1 MKSNLKQMKL
11 EKLASSIKMRFGV
24 EPEIENNA
32 IKINAGSLELSEL
45 AKLEKYCHNQAAI
58 LEVEKSVTFKIT
70 LS

>member
-1 MKSNLKQMKL
+1 MKSNLKQLKL
-11 EKLASSIKMRFGV
+11 EKLASSIKMRFNV
-24 EPEIENNA
+24 EPEIQNNA

>member
-1 MKSNLKQMKL
+1 MKSNLKQLKL
-11 EKLASSIKMRFGV
+11 EKLASSIKMRFNV
-24 EPEIENNA
+24 EPEIQNNA

-45 AKLEKYCHNQAAI
+45 AKLEKYCHNHAAI

>member
-1 MKSNLKQMKL
+1 MKSNLKQLKL
-11 EKLASSIKMRFGV
+11 EKLVSSIKMRFNV
-24 EPEIENNA
+24 EPEIQNNA
-32 IKINAGSLELSEL
+32 IRINAGSLELSEL

>member
-1 MKSNLKQMKL
+1 MQL
-11 EKLASSIKMRFGV
+11 ESLVSSIKMRFDV
-24 EPEIENNA
+24 EPEIQNNA

-45 AKLEKYCHNQAAI
+45 AKLEKYCHNHAAI

>member
-1 MKSNLKQMKL
+1 MKSNLKQLKL
-11 EKLASSIKMRFGV
+11 EKLVSSIKMRFNV
-24 EPEIENNA
+24 EPEIQNNA